1 MAGSPRGTRFR
12 WGPVIAVAVAALLG
26 GVVGG
31 LIVNATR
38 SDNDDGSAEAGDA
51 ACAATTVADRDLPS
65 VVTIRVAGA
74 GGQGTGSGSIMD
86 TDGHVLTNNHVIAS
100 AASAGRVEVVFNDGE
115 TTQATIVGRDPSTD
129 LAVLELAGGEAL
141 HPIKLAASDEVRIGA
156 PVIALGAPLGLS
168 NTVTSG
174 IVSAIGRNIS
184 VPGTDA
190 HATALLVDAIQT
202 DASINPGNSG
212 GALVDCAGRLV
223 GVPTAGATVPNASGE
238 RSAGSVGIGFAIPV
252 DLAKTVADEIIGT
265 GHAEHSYLGLQATL
279 DQAPDGSPTGLRVV
293 AVDPTGPAAQ
303 AGIEAGDLI
312 TEVDGEPV
320 TGSDQLLALTLTKR
334 AGEQVQMQVER
345 QGAAH
350 SVTVTLDSA
359 P

>member
-1 MAGSPRGTRFR
+1 MAGRRRGTRFR
-12 WGPVIAVAVAALLG
+12 WGPVVAVIVAAILG
-26 GVVGG
+26 GIVGG
-31 LIVNATR
+31 LIVDATR
-38 SDNDDGSAEAGDA
+38 SDDDNGTAAGDA

-65 VVTIRVAGA
+65 VVTIKVAGA
-74 GGQGTGSGSIMD
+74 GGQGTGSGSIID

-100 AASAGRVEVVFNDGE
+100 AAAAGRVEVVFNDGE
-115 TTQATIVGRDPSTD
+115 TAEATIVGRDPSTD
-129 LAVLELAGGEAL
+129 LAVLKVAGPEAL
-141 HPIKLAASDEVRIGA
+141 HPIALAATDEVRIGA

-174 IVSAIGRNIS
+174 IVSAVGRNVS

-190 HATALLVDAIQT
+190 QATALLVDAIQT

-252 DLAKTVADEIIGT
+252 DLAKTVADEIIST
-265 GHAEHSYLGLQATL
+265 GHAEHSYLGLQASL
-279 DQAPDGSPTGLRVV
+279 VQAPDGSPSGLRVV
-293 AVDPTGPAAQ
+293 AVDPAGPAAQ

-334 AGEQVQMQVER
+334 AGAQVEMQLER
-345 QGAAH
+345 QGAAQA
-350 SVTVTLDSA
+350 VTVTLGKA